1 MSSDALS
8 SHLLADLRAA
18 IGDAHVLSGDALAT
32 ADAQSWLADR
42 RGRYPGRA
50 AAVLRPASTAEVAA
64 VLRIAHAHRLPVV
77 PQGGNTGLVGGS
89 TPDASGRELVLSLRR
104 LDRIRAIDTAN
115 LTLTLE
121 AGCILQTAQEHAAAH
136 GLLLPLSL
144 AAEGSCTIGGN
155 LASNAGGVQVLR
167 HGNARALCLG
177 LEVVTP
183 AGEVWD
189 GLRGLRKDNTGYD
202 LRDLYIGSEG
212 TLGIITAAV
221 LRLQPQPRGTA
232 TALARFASAEAAIAL
247 LQRALAGSGGALSA
261 FEVMN
266 ADAIALVARHLPHAL
281 PQALPAGLSGPAT
294 GAGPD
299 RAAGW
304 TVLLEASDAS
314 DPDRARHALEAVLAA
329 AIEEGIADT
338 ALVAQS
344 MSQAADFWRL
354 RESIPLAQARDGLN
368 IKHDI
373 ALPVSRIPAFI
384 GEADA
389 AVQER
394 VPGARHINFGHW
406 GDGNLHYNVMA
417 PPDVLPADFLARWE
431 GPINTVIY
439 DLLARHGGTI
449 SAEHGIGRLKRDELA
464 ARHDPVALS
473 LMRRV
478 KRALDPLGILNPGR
492 VLDVPA
498 ASD

>member
-1 MSSDALS
+1 MAADALPAS
-8 SHLLADLRAA
+8 VLAELRAA
-18 IGDAHVLSGDALAT
+18 IGADQVLSGDALSGPD
-32 ADAQSWLADR
+32 ADGWQLDR

-64 VLRIAHAHRLPVV
+64 VLRIAHTHRLPVV

-89 TPDASGRELVLSLRR
+89 TPDGSGQELVLSLRR
-104 LDRIRAIDTAN
+104 LDRIRAVDTAN

-121 AGCILQTAQEHAAAH
+121 AGCILQTAQETARAQ

-144 AAEGSCTIGGN
+144 AAEGSCTVGGN

-167 HGNARALCLG
+167 YGNARALCLG

-212 TLGIITAAV
+212 TLGVITAAV
-221 LRLQPQPRGTA
+221 LRLHPQPRGVA
-232 TALARFASAEAAIAL
+232 TALARCASADAAIAL
-247 LQRALAGSGGALSA
+247 LQAALAGSGGALTA

-266 ADAIALVARHLPHAL
+266 AASIALVGQHL
-281 PQALPAGLSGPAT
+281 PQAVPAGLTSDADK
-294 GAGPD
+294 AS
-299 RAAGW
+299 AW
-304 TVLLEASDAS
+304 TVLLETADAS
-314 DPDRARHALEAVLAA
+314 DPDRARATLEAVLTT
-329 AIEEGIADT
+329 AIDDGSVDT

-344 MSQAADFWRL
+344 LSQSASFWRL

-373 ALPVSRIPAFI
+373 ALPASRIPAFI
-384 GEADA
+384 TQADA
-389 AVQER
+389 AVQAL
-394 VPGARHINFGHW
+394 VPGARHIDFGHW

-417 PPDVLPADFLARWE
+417 PEGVSPADFLARWE
-431 GPINTVIY
+431 GPINTRIH
-439 DLLARHGGTI
+439 DLLGALGGTI

-464 ARHDPVALS
+464 RRHDPVALA
-473 LMRRV
+473 LMRRL
-478 KRALDPLGILNPGR
+478 KQALDPLGLMNPGR
-492 VLDVPA
+492 VLAVR
-498 ASD
+498 